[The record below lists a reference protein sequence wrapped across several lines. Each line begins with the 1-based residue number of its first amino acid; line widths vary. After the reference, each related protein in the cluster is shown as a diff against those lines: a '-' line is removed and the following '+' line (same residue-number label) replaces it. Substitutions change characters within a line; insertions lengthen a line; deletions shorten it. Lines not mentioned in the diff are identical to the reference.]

1 MNKFYKLKDNQS
13 IFCVPLQSNITIN
26 RDEVYLKYI
35 CKFGETTMECIL
47 ADKNMYGVLEYP
59 NVEFIVAM
67 NQVEDRVLYEK
78 DMIKTLPFIMPVL
91 ERTIKIEEE
100 IIINGNSLYQR
111 IMECSPHINNI
122 IIDFSNVKSI
132 TNQAIKECFLKLLD
146 ELGEEYNKIIF
157 KNMSEDVEM
166 LYRMGME

>member
-1 MNKFYKLKDNQS
+1 MVF
-13 IFCVPLQSNITIN
+13 
-26 RDEVYLKYI
+26 
-35 CKFGETTMECIL
+35 
-47 ADKNMYGVLEYP
+47 LEYP

-67 NQVEDRVLYEK
+67 NQVEDRILYEK

-91 ERTIKIEEE
+91 ERTIRIEEE
-100 IIINGNSLYQR
+100 IVINGNSLYER

-146 ELGEEYNKIIF
+146 ELGEKYSDIIF

>member
-1 MNKFYKLKDNQS
+1 MNKYYKLKDKES

-35 CKFGETTMECIL
+35 GKFGETTMECIL
-47 ADKNMYGVLEYP
+47 ADRNMYGVLEYP

-67 NQVEDRVLYEK
+67 RQVEDRVLYEK
-78 DMIKTLPFIMPVL
+78 DMIKTLPFIMPIL
-91 ERTIKIEEE
+91 EHTIRIEEE
-100 IIINGNSLYQR
+100 IVINGNALYER
-111 IMECSPHINNI
+111 IMEYSPHINNI

-146 ELGEEYNKIIF
+146 ELGEKYSDIIF